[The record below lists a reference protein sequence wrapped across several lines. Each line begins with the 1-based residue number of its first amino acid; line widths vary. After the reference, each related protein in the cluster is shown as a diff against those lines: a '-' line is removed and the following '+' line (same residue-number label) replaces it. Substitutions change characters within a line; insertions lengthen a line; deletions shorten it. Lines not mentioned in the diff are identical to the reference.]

1 MIKEAVLLN
10 QNYVFMTDS
19 DSDLPFHLKQEYD
32 IPVVYMPYALNGKE
46 YFDDLGQMLDHKSYY
61 DMMRNGAVP
70 VTSAL
75 NEASYMEYF
84 EPVLREKDLLFVAFS
99 SKLSCTLQAV
109 YAARE
114 KLLKMYPER
123 RFVVV
128 DTLRISGPMTLLVLK
143 AHEMYRA
150 GKSID
155 EVAEWLENNK
165 LRAQAY
171 FIVDDLKYLRRG
183 GRISGAAATVGTMLD
198 LKPIISE
205 AADGTLTANDKI
217 RGHKKALAFIV
228 DKMMESAPDPKE
240 SPIIILN
247 ADNLDDA
254 ERAKAL
260 VEQKLPGAN
269 VMIENVGPVIGA
281 HAGPGT
287 IALCFIGSREQK

>member
-1 MIKEAVLLN
+1 ME

-19 DSDLPFHLKQEYD
+19 DSDLPFHLKEQYN
-32 IPVVYMPYALNGKE
+32 IPVVYMPYALDGKE

-61 DMMRNGAVP
+61 DMMRNGAAP

-84 EPVLREKDLLFVAFS
+84 EPVLKEKDLLFVAFS

-109 YAARE
+109 YTARE
-114 KLLKMYPER
+114 KLLKQYPDR
-123 RFVVV
+123 KFIVV

-143 AHEMYRA
+143 AHEMYRE
-150 GKSID
+150 GKPIE
-155 EVAEWLENNK
+155 EVAQWLEDNK
-165 LRAQAY
+165 LRSQAY
-171 FIVDDLKYLRRG
+171 FIVDDLKYLKRG
-183 GRISGAAATVGTMLD
+183 GRISATAATVGTMLD

-205 AADGTLTANDKI
+205 APDGTLTANDKI
-217 RGHKKALAFIV
+217 RGRKKALAFIV
-228 DKMMESAPDPKE
+228 DKMMQAAPDPAE

-247 ADNLDDA
+247 ADCYEDA

-287 IALCFIGSREQK
+287 LALCFIGTIVQK

>member
-1 MIKEAVLLN
+1 MN

-84 EPVLREKDLLFVAFS
+84 EPILQEKDLLFVAFS

-109 YAARE
+109 YSARE
-114 KLLKMYPER
+114 KLLEKYPER

-155 EVAEWLENNK
+155 EVADWLENNK

-171 FIVDDLKYLRRG
+171 FIVDDLKYLKRG
-183 GRISGAAATVGTMLD
+183 GRISATAATVGTMLD
-198 LKPIISE
+198 LKPIITE
-205 AADGTLTANDKI
+205 APDGTLTANDKI
-217 RGHKKALAFIV
+217 RGRKKALAFIV
-228 DKMMESAPDPKE
+228 DKMLQFAPDPEE
-240 SPIIILN
+240 SPILILN
-247 ADNLDDA
+247 ADCPEDA

-260 VEQKLPGAN
+260 TEQKLPGARI
-269 VMIENVGPVIGA
+269 MIENVGPVIGA

-287 IALCFIGSREQK
+287 IALCFIGTKSQE

>member
-1 MIKEAVLLN
+1 MD

-32 IPVVYMPYALNGKE
+32 IPVVYMPYALDGKE

-61 DMMRNGAVP
+61 DMMRNGATP

-75 NEASYMEYF
+75 NEAAYFDYF
-84 EPVLREKDLLFVAFS
+84 EPVLKEKDLLFVAFS
-99 SKLSCTLQAV
+99 SKLSCTIQAV
-109 YAARE
+109 YSARD
-114 KLLKMYPER
+114 KLLAQYPDR
-123 RFVVV
+123 KFIVV

-143 AHEMYRA
+143 AHEMYRE
-150 GKSID
+150 GKPIE
-155 EVAEWLENNK
+155 EVAAWLEENK

-171 FIVDDLKYLRRG
+171 FIVDDLKYLKRG
-183 GRISGAAATVGTMLD
+183 GRISATTATVGTMLD
-198 LKPIISE
+198 LKPIIHE
-205 AADGTLTANDKI
+205 AADGTLVSKDKI
-217 RGHKKALAFIV
+217 RGRKKALAFIV
-228 DKMMESAPDPKE
+228 DKLLEFAPDPAE

-247 ADNLDDA
+247 ADCREDA

-269 VMIENVGPVIGA
+269 IMIESVGPVIGA

-287 IALCFIGSREQK
+287 IAICFIGTKAIA

>member
-1 MIKEAVLLN
+1 ME

-19 DSDLPFHLKQEYD
+19 DSDLPFHLKEQYD

-61 DMMRNGAVP
+61 DMMRSGAVP

-75 NEASYMEYF
+75 NEATYLDYF
-84 EPVLREKDLLFVAFS
+84 EPVLKEKDLLFVAFS

-109 YAARE
+109 YSARE
-114 KLLKMYPER
+114 KLLKKYPDR
-123 RFVVV
+123 KFTVV

-150 GKSID
+150 GRPMD
-155 EVAEWLENNK
+155 EVAGWLEANK

-171 FIVDDLKYLRRG
+171 FIVDDLKYLKRG
-183 GRISGAAATVGTMLD
+183 GRISAAAATVGTMLD
-198 LKPIISE
+198 LKPIIME

-217 RGHKKALAFIV
+217 RGRKKAMAFIV
-228 DKMMESAPDPKE
+228 DKMLEFAPDPAE
-240 SPIIILN
+240 SPVIVLN
-247 ADNLDDA
+247 ADSHEDA
-254 ERAKAL
+254 ERVKAMA
-260 VEQKLPGAN
+260 EQKLPGAN
-269 VMIENVGPVIGA
+269 ILIENVGPVIGA

-287 IALCFIGSREQK
+287 IALCFIGTKPLA